1 MSKNQNSQ
9 DHRYMNLAFQRANDY
24 LGSTKENPSVGCILV
39 KNGSVISSGSTAFN
53 GRPHAEANAL
63 KKKIN
68 FNGSTMYITLEP
80 CVHYGKTSPCVNQI
94 IKNKIKK
101 VYYPIL
107 DQDLRTRNKAKK
119 ILNKKKN

>member
-80 CVHYGKTSPCVNQI
+80 CVHYGKTPPCTKI
-94 IKNKIKK
+94 ISKKKIKK
-101 VYYPIL
+101 VYFGSYDPDI
-107 DQDLRTRNKAKK
+107 RSYKK
-119 ILNKKKN
+119 SQ